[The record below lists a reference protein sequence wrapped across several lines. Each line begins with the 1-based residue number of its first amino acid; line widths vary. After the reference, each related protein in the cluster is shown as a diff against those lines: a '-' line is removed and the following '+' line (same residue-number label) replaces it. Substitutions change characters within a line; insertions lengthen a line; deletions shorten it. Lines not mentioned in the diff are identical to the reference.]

1 MILMTVQGVSKSFGM
16 KSVLKDISL
25 TLQQGARMGLIG
37 VNGSGKS
44 TLFRLIAG
52 QMEPDEGTISLM
64 RGTRVGMLT
73 QEADIQSDLTVRE
86 ELSRVFEP
94 VREMERR
101 LRALEEEMAQKHED
115 EAELDRLSRE
125 YARLTDRF
133 EDAGGYEWPSRI
145 QGVLAGLGFAKGRE
159 DQPASVLS
167 GGEKTRL
174 CLARLLLTQP
184 DLLMLDEPTNHL
196 DLSSIQWLEDTL
208 KKYRG
213 TVLII
218 SHDRY
223 FMNSVCDCM
232 AEISMR
238 RLVQYEGN
246 YDQFTVK
253 RQADIERQIR
263 EYKLQQAEIAR
274 QQAIIQRYR
283 MYNREKSIRAA
294 ESREKRL
301 EKMERLERP
310 VDEQHVRF
318 SFEARRRT
326 GDDVLKVHGLAKG
339 FEGRRLFENFDLHL
353 RAGDRVAIIGP
364 NGVGKSTLLN
374 IIARKLKADAG
385 EVEFGANVD
394 LGYYEQHQTGLDPE
408 KDVLNELWDAFPRL
422 DLDRVRSVLAL
433 FLFTGDDVYKK
444 ISMLSGGEKGRVSLC
459 KLMLKR
465 DNLLLLDEPTNHL
478 DMDSREV
485 LEGALEDFD
494 GTILTVS
501 HDRYFINRVA
511 DRIIEMRPDG
521 VKEYLGNYDDYLEK
535 KRREE
540 AGLEDAAASGMT
552 KTQLDKQRRRER
564 LLREGKKALEKQLEA
579 AEARIA
585 AAEKEIQDLEAR
597 MADPELYQRP
607 DEARETAR
615 RHAELQ
621 AGMDALYE
629 EWEALSEAVE
639 RAVRGITED
648 TPGKRHAPRAFFP
661 SRAKTAI
668 PHPRLRFR
676 RSRCR

>member
-52 QMEPDEGTISLM
+52 QMEPDEGSISLV

-101 LRALEEEMAQKHED
+101 LRALEEEMAQKHEN
-115 EAELDRLSRE
+115 EADLDRLSRE

-301 EKMERLERP
+301 EKMEKLERP

-318 SFEARRRT
+318 SFEARRRS

-540 AGLEDAAASGMT
+540 AGLEEAAASGMT

-585 AAEKEIQDLEAR
+585 AAEKEIQDLETR

-629 EWEALSEAVE
+629 EWEALSEAVSE
-639 RAVRGITED
+639 R
-648 TPGKRHAPRAFFP
+648 
-661 SRAKTAI
+661 
-668 PHPRLRFR
+668 
-676 RSRCR
+676 

>member
-16 KSVLKDISL
+16 NCVLKDISL

-52 QMEPDEGTISLM
+52 QMEPDEGSISLM

-86 ELSRVFEP
+86 ELSRVFAP
-94 VREMERR
+94 VQEMERR
-101 LRALEEEMAQKHED
+101 LRALEEEMAQNHED
-115 EAELDRLSRE
+115 EAALDRLSRE

-196 DLSSIQWLEDTL
+196 DLASIQWLEDTL

-238 RLVQYEGN
+238 HLVQYEGN

-301 EKMERLERP
+301 EKMEKLEKP
-310 VDEQHVRF
+310 VNEQHVRF
-318 SFEARRRT
+318 SFEARRRS
-326 GDDVLKVHGLAKG
+326 GDDVLKVHSLSKS
-339 FEGRRLFENFDLHL
+339 FEGRKLFENFELHL

-374 IIARKLKADAG
+374 IIARKLRPDDG
-385 EVEFGANVD
+385 QVEFGANVD
-394 LGYYEQHQTGLDPE
+394 LGYYEQHQTGLNSE
-408 KDVLNELWDAFPRL
+408 KDVLNELWDTFPRL
-422 DLDRVRSVLAL
+422 ELDRVRSVLAL

-444 ISMLSGGEKGRVSLC
+444 IGMLSGGEKGRVSLC

-494 GTILTVS
+494 GTILAVS

-511 DRIIEMRPDG
+511 NRVIEMRPDG
-521 VKEYLGNYDDYLEK
+521 VKEYIGNYDDYLEK

-540 AGLEDAAASGMT
+540 AGMEDALAGGMT
-552 KTQLDKQRRRER
+552 KTQLDKQRRKER
-564 LLREGKKALEKQLEA
+564 LMRESKKALEKQLEA
-579 AEARIA
+579 AEKRIA
-585 AAEKEIQDLEAR
+585 DAEEEIANLEAR
-597 MADPELYQRP
+597 MADPALYQNP
-607 DEARETAR
+607 EEARQVAQ

-629 EWEALSEAVE
+629 DWEELSEIVGGSGGGSA
-639 RAVRGITED
+639 AGQ
-648 TPGKRHAPRAFFP
+648 
-661 SRAKTAI
+661 S
-668 PHPRLRFR
+668 
-676 RSRCR
+676 CRD

>member
-16 KSVLKDISL
+16 NCVLKDVSL
-25 TLQQGARMGLIG
+25 TLRQGARMGLIG

-52 QMEPDEGTISLM
+52 QMEPDEGAISLM

-94 VREMERR
+94 VRDMERR
-101 LRALEEEMAQKHED
+101 LRALEEEMAQKHAD
-115 EAELDRLSRE
+115 AAELDRLSRE

-145 QGVLAGLGFAKGRE
+145 QGVLSGLGFAKGRE

-196 DLSSIQWLEDTL
+196 DLASIQWLEDTL

-238 RLVQYEGN
+238 HLAQYEGN
-246 YDQFTVK
+246 YDQFSLK

-301 EKMERLERP
+301 EKMEKLEKP
-310 VDEQHVRF
+310 VSEQHVRF
-318 SFEARRRT
+318 SFEARRRS
-326 GDDVLKVHGLAKG
+326 GDDVLKARGLAKS

-444 ISMLSGGEKGRVSLC
+444 VGMLSGGEKGRVSLC

-494 GTILTVS
+494 GTILAVS

-511 DRIIEMRPDG
+511 NRVIEMRPDG
-521 VKEYLGNYDDYLEK
+521 VREYLGNYNDYLEK

-540 AGLEDAAASGMT
+540 AGQENSDAAGMT
-552 KTQLDKQRRRER
+552 KTQLDKQRRKER

-585 AAEKEIQDLEAR
+585 DAEKEIQNLEAR

-629 EWEALSEAVE
+629 EWEALSEAVSE
-639 RAVRGITED
+639 R
-648 TPGKRHAPRAFFP
+648 
-661 SRAKTAI
+661 
-668 PHPRLRFR
+668 
-676 RSRCR
+676 

>member
-52 QMEPDEGTISLM
+52 QMEPDEGSISLM

-94 VREMERR
+94 VQEMERR

-511 DRIIEMRPDG
+511 DRVIEMRPDG

-552 KTQLDKQRRRER
+552 KTQLDKQRRKER

-585 AAEKEIQDLEAR
+585 AAEKEIQDLETR

-629 EWEALSEAVE
+629 EWEALSEAVSE
-639 RAVRGITED
+639 R
-648 TPGKRHAPRAFFP
+648 
-661 SRAKTAI
+661 
-668 PHPRLRFR
+668 
-676 RSRCR
+676 

>member
-52 QMEPDEGTISLM
+52 QMEPDEGSISLM

-318 SFEARRRT
+318 SFEARRRS
-326 GDDVLKVHGLAKG
+326 GDDVLKVRGLAKS
-339 FEGRRLFENFDLHL
+339 FEGRSLFENFDLHL

-374 IIARKLKADAG
+374 IIARKLQADAG

-540 AGLEDAAASGMT
+540 AGLEEAAASGMT
-552 KTQLDKQRRRER
+552 KTQLDKQRRKER

-585 AAEKEIQDLEAR
+585 DAEKEIQDLEAR

-629 EWEALSEAVE
+629 EWEALSEAVSE
-639 RAVRGITED
+639 R
-648 TPGKRHAPRAFFP
+648 
-661 SRAKTAI
+661 
-668 PHPRLRFR
+668 
-676 RSRCR
+676 

>member
-101 LRALEEEMAQKHED
+101 LRALEEEMAQKHEN

-145 QGVLAGLGFAKGRE
+145 QGVLAGLGFARGRE
-159 DQPASVLS
+159 EQPASVLS

-196 DLSSIQWLEDTL
+196 DLASIQWLEDTL

-238 RLVQYEGN
+238 HLVQYEGN

-301 EKMERLERP
+301 EKMEKLEKP
-310 VDEQHVRF
+310 VNEQHVRF
-318 SFEARRRT
+318 SFEARRRS
-326 GDDVLKVHGLAKG
+326 GDDVLKVRGLSKS
-339 FEGRRLFENFDLHL
+339 FEGRTLFENFDLHL

-374 IIARKLKADAG
+374 IIARKLTADAG
-385 EVEFGANVD
+385 QVEFGANVD
-394 LGYYEQHQTGLDPE
+394 LGYYQQHQTGLDPE

-494 GTILTVS
+494 GTILAVS

-511 DRIIEMRPDG
+511 NRIIEMRPDG

-540 AGLEDAAASGMT
+540 AGMEDALAGGMT
-552 KTQLDKQRRRER
+552 KTQLDKQRRKER
-564 LLREGKKALEKQLEA
+564 LMRESKKALEKQLEA
-579 AEARIA
+579 AEKRVADAEAEIAR
-585 AAEKEIQDLEAR
+585 LEAR
-597 MADPELYQRP
+597 MSDPALYQNP
-607 DEARETAR
+607 EEARQVAQ

-629 EWEALSEAVE
+629 DWEEISEAVS
-639 RAVRGITED
+639 GQ
-648 TPGKRHAPRAFFP
+648 
-661 SRAKTAI
+661 S
-668 PHPRLRFR
+668 
-676 RSRCR
+676 

>member
-1 MILMTVQGVSKSFGM
+1 MILMTVQGVSKAFGM

-145 QGVLAGLGFAKGRE
+145 QGVLAGLGFARGRE

-540 AGLEDAAASGMT
+540 AGLEEAAAFGMT
-552 KTQLDKQRRRER
+552 KTQLDKQRRKER

-585 AAEKEIQDLEAR
+585 DAEKEIQDLETR

-629 EWEALSEAVE
+629 EWEALSEAVSE
-639 RAVRGITED
+639 R
-648 TPGKRHAPRAFFP
+648 
-661 SRAKTAI
+661 
-668 PHPRLRFR
+668 
-676 RSRCR
+676 